1 MKTTTEGAYLAP
13 ETEVIEI
20 EMQGIIAAS
29 GDIDSSLSIT
39 YLTWGSEDI

>member
-1 MKTTTEGAYLAP
+1 MKTINNNDSLAP

-29 GDIDSSLSIT
+29 EVETGMSIT
-39 YLTWGSEDI
+39 YPSWGSEDI

>member
-1 MKTTTEGAYLAP
+1 MKTINNSDYLAP

-39 YLTWGSEDI
+39 YPTWGSEDI